1 MNKFTFHA
9 TESKN
14 HLSRFTFS
22 ISVHIVCNGYISM
35 KNLIVIP
42 TKFEIDC
49 FLSGCNEL
57 GLSQNESVL
66 GKYKVIEFPQINT
79 GLALGGLGKVQFG
92 VQTQY
97 LIHQENS
104 PDAVLCVGAA
114 GALSEDIALG
124 DIVIATETVEHD
136 IKNKLGRPLIPRF
149 RSNEIIVAEFRK
161 ISEKQRAFNLHFG
174 AVASGDEDIMDNTRK
189 EELRSRT
196 GALAVAWEGAGGA
209 RACRVSDVPFVE
221 VRGITDFANPGAGD
235 DFFKNLEKVM
245 KNLAEVVIEWAL
257 NR

>member
-1 MNKFTFHA
+1 MLK
-9 TESKN
+9 
-14 HLSRFTFS
+14 
-22 ISVHIVCNGYISM
+22 HIGCNGLISM

-42 TKFEIDC
+42 TKFEIEC
-49 FLSGCNEL
+49 FLDGCNDL
-57 GLSQNESVL
+57 GLNQKKSVL
-66 GKYKVIEFPQINT
+66 GRYDVIEFPEINT
-79 GLALGGLGKVQFG
+79 GVTRGGLGKVQFG

-97 LIHQENS
+97 LIHQADN

-114 GALSEDIALG
+114 GALSEELSLG

-149 RSNEIIVAEFRK
+149 QSNEIIVTEFKKMAEKKRSFR
-161 ISEKQRAFNLHFG
+161 LHFG
-174 AVASGDEDIMDNTRK
+174 AVASGDEDIMDDTRK
-189 EELRSRT
+189 EELRSMT
-196 GALAVAWEGAGGA
+196 DALAVAWEGAGGA

-245 KNLAEVVIEWAL
+245 KNLAEVVTEWAL
-257 NR
+257 HR

>member
-1 MNKFTFHA
+1 
-9 TESKN
+9 
-14 HLSRFTFS
+14 
-22 ISVHIVCNGYISM
+22 M
-35 KNLIVIP
+35 KKLIVIP

-49 FLSGCNEL
+49 FLDGCNDL
-57 GLSQNESVL
+57 GLNQKESVL

-79 GLALGGLGKVQFG
+79 GVALGGLGKVQFG

-97 LIHQENS
+97 LIHQEDG

-114 GALSEDIALG
+114 GALSEELSLG

-136 IKNKLGRPLIPRF
+136 IKNKVGRPLIPRF

-161 ISEKQRAFNLHFG
+161 MAEKKRAFNLYFG
-174 AVASGDEDIMDNTRK
+174 AVASGDEDIMDETRK

-235 DFFKNLEKVM
+235 DFFKNLEQVM
-245 KNLAEVVIEWAL
+245 KNLAEVVTEWAL
-257 NR
+257 HR